1 MEWLSVNQLEGRTH
15 KRKSQQQAK
24 TKHNQKANING
35 IPFQDQPAQE
45 IKDTAL
51 LNLTGL
57 LPQKFTPETQ
67 GVSTDR
73 FKKQRLIRSLTN
85 NGKKKKTS
93 QIKRKEEASE
103 RMPNEIE
110 ATQLSDIEFKAM
122 AIRKLSEFTEH

>member
-73 FKKQRLIRSLTN
+73 FKKQKLTRRVSKKIGSQRN
-85 NGKKKKTS
+85 NLES
-93 QIKRKEEASE
+93 KRKEESPE
-103 RMPNEIE
+103 RVLNEIL
-110 ATQLSDIEFKAM
+110 AS
-122 AIRKLSEFTEH
+122 KLSVSSKHGYKKAHCAQ